1 MSNILHKKQQFKKQL
16 EDSFKEH
23 ESAVKYFRSVMLW
36 KRPIDFGVLF
46 VIVSAI
52 LYYIQNIKIS
62 TVSFIGFFLA
72 FILVSHTL
80 FLNFNFKFITK
91 FVPNQNT
98 AEGYNDV
105 INFIVSLKFEFS
117 EAISELNRFRAINP
131 TKFNIQASIVCLVLG
146 VIGIYISGYTLF
158 ALAVYALLMGPGVL
172 YNRNQN
178 DFVSNTIKSAQ
189 PIIDNVGSLAQSLY
203 SKITDALV
211 TSPQPIPGKPQ
222 SSTQQ
227 QQSASNIAQN
237 INNTINNTVNNNTGG
252 NNSGYIPSS
261 VQSTY
266 QNVQNNINQQY
277 QQQQQQ
283 TNNRFSNEYYEEHQ
297 HPVLKKRN

>member
-46 VIVSAI
+46 IITSAI
-52 LYYIQNIKIS
+52 LYYISNINIS
-62 TVSFIGFFLA
+62 TVSFVGFFVA

-91 FVPNQNT
+91 FVPNQST
-98 AEGYNDV
+98 AEGYSDV
-105 INFIVSLKFEFS
+105 INLIVSLKFEFS
-117 EAISELNRFRAINP
+117 ESISELNRFRAINP
-131 TKFNIQASIVCLVLG
+131 TKFNIQATIVCLVLG
-146 VIGIYISGYTLF
+146 VIGIYVSGYTLF
-158 ALAVYALLMGPGVL
+158 AFAVYTLLMAPGVL

-189 PIIDNVGSLAQSLY
+189 PIIDNVAQLAQSLY

-211 TSPQPIPGKPQ
+211 SSPQPIPGKPSSS
-222 SSTQQ
+222 SST
-227 QQSASNIAQN
+227 AQN
-237 INNTINNTVNNNTGG
+237 IKNNINNTVNNNT
-252 NNSGYIPSS
+252 NSNTGSNDSNY
-261 VQSTY
+261 VQSTF
-266 QNVQNNINQQY
+266 QTVQNINNQY
-277 QQQQQQ
+277 PAAQQQPSRYA
-283 TNNRFSNEYYEEHQ
+283 NDYYDEYQHQ
-297 HPVLKKRN
+297 GLKKRN